1 MRERAGRGD
10 SRSSG
15 AGEAGDDGGEG
26 VRGAVLADDVGDA
39 PALAAGLEL
48 VAHLVDRA
56 RQGEG
61 HLERVLGR
69 DPERRGDGRSERKET
84 TIKGQTGNATYLDS
98 AASKLSDVRKIL
110 GLDAPVRA
118 ESVVSL
124 AVPQLDALNQAYG
137 ETTGES
143 ADRPT
148 GESTD
153 GPATHSHGDDA
164 NPVE

>member
-1 MRERAGRGD
+1 MGQLESESADIKAKQISQLEWMAQELVEAWGKSKQNAVATKTILD
-10 SRSSG
+10 LSG
-15 AGEAGDDGGEG
+15 DGG
-26 VRGAVLADDVGDA
+26 
-39 PALAAGLEL
+39 
-48 VAHLVDRA
+48 
-56 RQGEG
+56 
-61 HLERVLGR
+61 
-69 DPERRGDGRSERKET
+69 SERKET